1 MSSCGANGSRT
12 DTVVNSESRLSHT
25 QAVIFAEFI
34 LQPLVHVAD
43 ADFPEKFSLFILV
56 LGQKLSCL
64 FFRHADTVVG
74 NVDLKNRVI
83 FPENV
88 NSDRSGCSLWLK
100 AMKDRIFHDRL

>member
-12 DTVVNSESRLSHT
+12 DTVVNSGKPAFHT

-64 FFRHADTVVG
+64 FFRHADC
-74 NVDLKNRVI
+74 R
-83 FPENV
+83 
-88 NSDRSGCSLWLK
+88 R
-100 AMKDRIFHDRL
+100 R